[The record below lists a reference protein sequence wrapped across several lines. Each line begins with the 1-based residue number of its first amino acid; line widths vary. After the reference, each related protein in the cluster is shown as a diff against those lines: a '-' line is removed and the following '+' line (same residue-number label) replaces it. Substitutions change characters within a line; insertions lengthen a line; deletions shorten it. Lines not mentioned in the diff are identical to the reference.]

1 MSGITRKLF
10 SLLLVAR
17 SPVTMRQLR
26 RQFEAFPKSALAALL
41 STKTNTGHLIRTG
54 ERMNYA
60 YELSPEMRARLETE
74 GVDAVISEARGGR
87 LHRRRDSK
95 PDVADAAEAV
105 ALQPVWPA
113 PNRSASLAPQISATL
128 PWLEEEEAPPC
139 IGERYRDALRPHPVD
154 D

>member
-26 RQFEAFPKSALAALL
+26 RQFEAFPRSALAALL
-41 STKTNTGHLIRTG
+41 STKTNAGHLIRTG

-60 YELSPEMRARLETE
+60 YELSPEMRARLESE
-74 GVDAVISEARGGR
+74 GIEDVIGEVRGGR
-87 LHRRRDSK
+87 IRGGRNGRPEESSD
-95 PDVADAAEAV
+95 PV
-105 ALQPVWPA
+105 ALHPAWPT
-113 PNRSASLAPQISATL
+113 PNRSASLAPQIAAAL
-128 PWLEEEEAPPC
+128 PWLDEEEAPPS
-139 IGERYRDALRPHPVD
+139 IGVRYRDALAPRPRD

>member
-10 SLLLVAR
+10 TLLLVAR

-60 YELSPEMRARLETE
+60 YELSHEMRTRLETE
-74 GVDAVISEARGGR
+74 GVDEVISEARGGR
-87 LHRRRDSK
+87 LHGGRNRQSPPEEGGD
-95 PDVADAAEAV
+95 AV
-105 ALQPVWPA
+105 ALQPVWSA
-113 PNRSASLAPQISATL
+113 PNRAASLTPQIAATL
-128 PWLEEEEAPPC
+128 PWLDEEEAPPC
-139 IGERYRDALRPHPVD
+139 IGERYRDALRPQPVD